1 MKVSDLHWTWYMYA
15 SIPARVVNRRTTKP
29 KAKNSRKVEEI
40 LETYDKNGRRNKRE
54 NYTFVEIA

>member
-15 SIPARVVNRRTTKP
+15 STPARVVNRTTAKP